1 MSLPPPS
8 STGTAVVTG
17 ASSGIGADIARELS
31 RRGYLVTLVARG
43 VDRLQSVADELP
55 TRAEVIACDMA
66 DAGAR
71 ADLVAAIGDRSLTID
86 ILVNNAGLSTVG
98 PAAGDDPATEVN
110 VIRVNGEAVVDLTT
124 RVLPGMLDRGAG
136 GILTT
141 ASTASTAAF
150 QPLPGQAVYA
160 ATKAFVLS
168 YVQAVRAEV
177 AGRGVHVTALCPGP
191 VHTGFAAAAGVSD
204 HEFEGALP
212 SFMFVDSAVVARAG
226 VEGLTRDRGVV
237 IPGAANAVSARLAA
251 VTPRRLLL
259 PLLARQHPSL
269 PG

>member
-17 ASSGIGADIARELS
+17 ASSGIGSDIARELS
-31 RRGYLVTLVARG
+31 RRGYTVTLVARG
-43 VDRLQSVADELP
+43 LTRLQAVADELP
-55 TRAEVIACDMA
+55 TRAEAIACDMA
-66 DAGAR
+66 DADAR
-71 ADLVAAIGDRSLTID
+71 AALVAEIENRGLTVD
-86 ILVNNAGLSTVG
+86 VLVNNAGLSTVG
-98 PAAGDDPATEVN
+98 PASGDDPAAEIN
-110 VIRVNGEAVVDLTT
+110 VIRVNCEAVVDLTT
-124 RVLPGMLDRGAG
+124 RVLPGMLTRGAG
-136 GILTT
+136 GILT
-141 ASTASTAAF
+141 TASTAAF

-204 HEFEGALP
+204 HEFEGSLP
-212 SFMFVDSAVVARAG
+212 RFMFVDSAVVAGTG
-226 VEGLTRDRGVV
+226 VEGLVRDKGVV

>member
-8 STGTAVVTG
+8 STITAVVTG

-31 RRGYLVTLVARG
+31 RRGYNVTLVARG
-43 VDRLQSVADELP
+43 AERLRAVADELP
-55 TRAEVIACDMA
+55 TDAAVLPCDLA
-66 DAGAR
+66 DADAR
-71 ADLVAAIGDRSLTID
+71 ASLVGEIESCGRAIG
-86 ILVNNAGLSTVG
+86 ILVNNAGLSTMG
-98 PAAGDDPATEVN
+98 PAAEDDPAAEVN
-110 VIRVNGEAVVDLTT
+110 VIRVNAEAVVDLTT

-136 GILTT
+136 GVLT
-141 ASTASTAAF
+141 TASTAAF

-160 ATKAFVLS
+160 ATKALVLS

-191 VHTGFAAAAGVSD
+191 VRTGFAAAAGVSD
-204 HEFEGALP
+204 HEFDGSLP
-212 SFMFVDSAVVARAG
+212 SFMFLDSAVVARAG
-226 VEGLTRDRGVV
+226 LDGLERDKGVV
-237 IPGAANAVSARLAA
+237 IPGVANAVAARLATL
-251 VTPRRLLL
+251 TPRRLLL